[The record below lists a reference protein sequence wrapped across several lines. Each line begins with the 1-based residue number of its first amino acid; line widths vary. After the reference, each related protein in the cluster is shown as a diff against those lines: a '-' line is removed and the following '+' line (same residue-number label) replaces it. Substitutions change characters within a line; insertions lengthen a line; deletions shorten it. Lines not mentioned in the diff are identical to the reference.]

1 MKQVILL
8 RKDLKMPFGK
18 ACAQASHASV
28 HAVLGSDKRKVS
40 EWLDEGGKKV
50 VLGVD
55 SLEELREYH
64 KKALKA
70 KLVASM
76 VKDAGLTFFKKPTIT
91 CLAIGPDKDEKIDAI
106 TGKLKIL

>member
-8 RKDLKMPFGK
+8 RKDLKMPLGK
-18 ACAQASHASV
+18 ACAQVAHASV
-28 HAVLGSDKRKVS
+28 HAAVDSDKGKFDDWI
-40 EWLDEGGKKV
+40 EEGGKKV

-70 KLVASM
+70 KLVTSM
-76 VKDAGLTFFKKPTIT
+76 VKDAGLTFFKRPTVT
-91 CLAIGPDKDEKIDAI
+91 CLAIGPDKDERIDLI
-106 TGKLKIL
+106 TGKLKML

>member
-18 ACAQASHASV
+18 ACAQVAHASV
-28 HAVLGSDKRKVS
+28 HATIDSDKGKVNAWV
-40 EWLDEGGKKV
+40 EEGGKKV

-64 KKALKA
+64 KKAIKA
-70 KLVASM
+70 KLVTSM
-76 VKDAGLTFFKKPTIT
+76 IKDAGLTFFKKPTIT
-91 CLAIGPDKDEKIDAI
+91 CLGIGPDADLKIDAV
-106 TGKLKIL
+106 TGKLRIL